1 MELLNKLHNYQL
13 NAVDFALK
21 KKRVALWL
29 DMGLGKTV
37 ISLTVA
43 QKLIDKH
50 QGNFKVLII
59 APLLVANNVW
69 HEEIQ
74 RWEHLKHLTWSIVT
88 GNEKQRLSAL
98 YQDANI
104 YITNRDN
111 VSWLYRNKFTKW
123 DLVIIDESASFKSSK
138 TKRFKDLVKFQYQYM
153 IQLTGTPAP
162 SSLIDIWGQI
172 YLLDH
177 GLRLGKNIYQYLNKY
192 FVSNYHGYNWRC
204 LCSDEIHKAI
214 EDVVIVMKSEDYLE
228 LPDLISVN
236 TKVELPHN
244 DFKTYKQLERDF
256 IVNINNTII
265 TTVNAAALSNKLF
278 QYCNGAVYDEYK
290 KVVEVHKVKID
301 ALKEIVENNPN
312 DNILVVYNFKSDLQ
326 RLQKEFEHAVVM
338 DKEGKKAIL
347 WNEKKIKLLLCHPAS
362 AGEGLNLQKGGN
374 IIVWFSLTWNLKNY
388 LQMNKRLH
396 RQGQLKPV
404 IINHIVVKDCIDEK
418 IMKSLMVKDVTQTS
432 LLNALR
438 LNFSEG
444 CSK

>member
-1 MELLNKLHNYQL
+1 MELLHKLHKYQL
-13 NAVDFALK
+13 NAVDFALQ

-74 RWEHLKHLTWSIVT
+74 RWEHLKHLKWSIVT
-88 GNEKQRLSAL
+88 GNKKQRLLAL
-98 YQDANI
+98 YQEVNI
-104 YITNRDN
+104 YVTNRDN
-111 VSWLYRNKFTKW
+111 VSWLYKNKFNKW
-123 DLVIIDESASFKSSK
+123 NLIIVDESASFKSSK
-138 TKRFKDLVKFQYQYM
+138 AKRFKDLAKFQYQHM

-162 SSLIDIWGQI
+162 ASLKDIWSQI
-172 YLLDH
+172 FLLDH
-177 GLRLGKNIYQYLNKY
+177 GDRLGKNIYQYLNRY
-192 FVSNYHGYNWRC
+192 FVSDYQGYNWRC
-204 LCSDEIHKAI
+204 LCSDEIHKTLQDI
-214 EDVVIVMKSEDYLE
+214 TMVMKSEDYLE
-228 LPDLISVN
+228 LPDLIYVN
-236 TKVELPHN
+236 TKVELSHN

-256 IVNINNTII
+256 IASINDITI

-290 KVVEVHKVKID
+290 NVIEVHRVKID
-301 ALKEIVENNPN
+301 ALKEIIENNPN

-326 RLQKEFEHAVVM
+326 RLQAEFKDAVVM
-338 DKEGKKAIL
+338 DKETKNAVL
-347 WNEKKIKLLLCHPAS
+347 WNQNKIKLLLCHPAS

-404 IINHIVVKDCIDEK
+404 IINHIIVKDCIDEK
-418 IMKSLMVKDVTQTS
+418 IMKSLAAKDVTQTS
-432 LLNALR
+432 LLNALT
-438 LNFSEG
+438 FKDS
-444 CSK
+444 